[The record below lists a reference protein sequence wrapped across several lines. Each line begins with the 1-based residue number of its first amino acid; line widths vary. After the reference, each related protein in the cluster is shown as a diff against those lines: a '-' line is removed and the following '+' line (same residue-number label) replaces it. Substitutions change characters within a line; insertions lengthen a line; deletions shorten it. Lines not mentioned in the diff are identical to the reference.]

1 MKVYDQKSISANIH
15 FAGIC
20 ILNDDGINQY
30 FREMENPQH
39 NAWEPE
45 RHSQPSDAKK
55 RKKELTKYIKDQVLS
70 IGRITTVDEMDAEG
84 AGEYLADIAFQDTNN
99 QDNAESVS
107 NKTKISKYWS
117 L

>member
-1 MKVYDQKSISANIH
+1 
-15 FAGIC
+15 
-20 ILNDDGINQY
+20 
-30 FREMENPQH
+30 
-39 NAWEPE
+39 
-45 RHSQPSDAKK
+45 
-55 RKKELTKYIKDQVLS
+55 
-70 IGRITTVDEMDAEG
+70 MDAEG

>member
-1 MKVYDQKSISANIH
+1 METRKTQPTFRCQK
-15 FAGIC
+15 
-20 ILNDDGINQY
+20 
-30 FREMENPQH
+30 E
-39 NAWEPE
+39 
-45 RHSQPSDAKK
+45 
-55 RKKELTKYIKDQVLS
+55 KELTKYIKDQVLS